1 MCLNV
6 DYESFNFFLFSIISA
21 FPPLIILIC
30 IHMTLWWFIF
40 KRKFGSNYNHMARN
54 QRNSSSSAIETNT
67 VQCRSESPINML
79 MALNIIDCIKWI
91 GFLSLILG
99 SYWSIMIDEYD
110 SIGQDRILLLRLFD
124 LTVYLANCC
133 YPFIYFKF
141 HTDFRSTVNGIFKKV
156 RLFWKM
162 KNKVLKYFCSLFS
175 LD

>member
-1 MCLNV
+1 
-6 DYESFNFFLFSIISA
+6 
-21 FPPLIILIC
+21 
-30 IHMTLWWFIF
+30 
-40 KRKFGSNYNHMARN
+40 MARN
-54 QRNSSSSAIETNT
+54 QRNSLSSAIETNT

-156 RLFWKM
+156 RLF
-162 KNKVLKYFCSLFS
+162 
-175 LD
+175 